1 MKALYDWAIR
11 LYGVAI
17 HAAALAGNSKAK
29 AWVKGRS
36 DWQRKMTER
45 MGTRTSSVWFH
56 CASLGE
62 FEQGRPL
69 IEAYRKLHPHEF
81 LVLTFFSPSGFE
93 VRKDYT
99 GVDAVF
105 YLPLDSYSNACRF
118 LDIVQ
123 PKKVFFIKYE
133 YWFNVLRD
141 CHKRSIPVYL
151 ISSIFREN
159 QWFFRPWAKSFLQ
172 ELKRV
177 SRFFVQDP
185 DSEKWLKQHGITQ
198 VTVSGDTRFDRV
210 IATAAAKTIHE
221 SIATWAAERSII
233 VAGSTWGAD
242 EEILLSA
249 MSRFH
254 RTHSLI
260 LVPHEVTPEHL
271 KELAGKLDQLGLTK
285 ETVFYSSIDGVIP
298 EKFRILV
305 IDRIGLLSS
314 LYRYGKIA
322 YIGGGFGAGIHNT
335 LEAAVYGI
343 PVVFGP
349 KYEAFREAKELLAF
363 GAAFS
368 VRNQA
373 EWESVSSMLL
383 NEDSVAR
390 SSGEAAQRYVLEN
403 QGATQRILDCI

>member
-1 MKALYDWAIR
+1 
-11 LYGVAI
+11 
-17 HAAALAGNSKAK
+17 
-29 AWVKGRS
+29 
-36 DWQRKMTER
+36 

-69 IEAYRKLHPHEF
+69 IEAYRKLHPQEF
-81 LVLTFFSPSGFE
+81 LVLTFFSPSGYE

-105 YLPLDSYSNACRF
+105 YLPLDSYSNARRF
-118 LDIVQ
+118 LDIVR
-123 PKKVFFIKYE
+123 PEKVFFIKYE
-133 YWFNVLRD
+133 YWFNVLRE
-141 CHKRSIPVYL
+141 CHARAVPVFL
-151 ISSIFREN
+151 ISSIFRGN
-159 QWFFRPWAKSFLQ
+159 QWFFRPWAKPFLQ

-185 DSEKWLKQHGITQ
+185 DSEQWLKQHGITQ

-210 IATAAAKTIHE
+210 IATAGAKTFHK
-221 SIATWAAERSII
+221 SIAAWAAERSII

-249 MSRFH
+249 MIRSLS
-254 RTHSLI
+254 THSLI

-271 KELAGKLDQLGLTK
+271 KEIAGKLEDLGLAK
-285 ETVFYSSIDGVIP
+285 ETLFYSSIDGIIP
-298 EKFRILV
+298 ENIRILV

-314 LYRYGKIA
+314 LYRHGKIA
-322 YIGGGFGAGIHNT
+322 YVGGGFGAGIHNT

-349 KYEAFREAKELLAF
+349 HYEAFREAKKLLSI

-368 VRNQA
+368 IRNQL
-373 EWESVSSMLL
+373 EWESVSYRLL
-383 NEDSVAR
+383 NEPSAAR